1 MVDSDSSEEMLG
13 YPSFEGDA
21 CIPLFFCFLFENQ
34 LLNLIQVNVIF
45 SLTIT
50 GNRLKLQKKLTQ
62 KPKSKDIARTIC
74 GYQKLGVEVEIPTMH
89 KRGHSKMTSPQK
101 CQILDPPPPYVT
113 VSHFY
118 HYNPSPPCHQANS
131 DKLFPRSNTLI
142 ILHIL

>member
-74 GYQKLGVEVEIPTMH
+74 GY
-89 KRGHSKMTSPQK
+89 
-101 CQILDPPPPYVT
+101 
-113 VSHFY
+113 
-118 HYNPSPPCHQANS
+118 
-131 DKLFPRSNTLI
+131 
-142 ILHIL
+142 

>member
-1 MVDSDSSEEMLG
+1 MVDSDQSDEILG

-21 CIPLFFCFLFENQ
+21 CILLFFCFLFENQ

-89 KRGHSKMTSPQK
+89 KRDHSKMTSPQK
-101 CQILDPPPPYVT
+101 CQILDPSPPYVT

-118 HYNPSPPCHQANS
+118 HYNPSPPCHHANI
-131 DKLFPRSNTLI
+131 DKLFPRSDTLI